1 MLKKLM
7 KMVYS
12 RYSTKWVCPHCGCEI
27 SYGAEGSMKCP
38 NCGEWMIDEQ
48 HINHH
53 KARAS
58 EPGYS
63 YQKVV
68 IHSQCRGDPHDTVTI
83 KLEEEIRKEK

>member
-1 MLKKLM
+1 MLKKVM
-7 KMVYS
+7 KMVYKK
-12 RYSTKWVCPHCGCEI
+12 YSTKWVCPHCGCEI
-27 SYGAEGSMKCP
+27 SYGAEGSMQCP